1 VSILVERGGRWAA
14 TGLGVMFVVLVVFI
28 YLPMEILH
36 PSIVISGELDYV
48 ADTLAMSG
56 AALLVAGAFGIREV
70 VAWPHRKP

>member
-1 VSILVERGGRWAA
+1 
-14 TGLGVMFVVLVVFI
+14 VVFV

-56 AALLVAGAFGIREV
+56 AALLVAGAFGSVR
-70 VAWPHRKP
+70 W